1 MFDNTNPYT
10 IRIEET
16 NGQKRYFV
24 AFIDGQGIAPFPVK

>member
-10 IRIEET
+10 IRIEEM

-24 AFIDGQGIAPFPVK
+24 AFYSGSVVKTKI